1 MTNVRVSCGT
11 EAETVD
17 PVTSDCLG
25 RMTAVSVTPPPN
37 ATDSDGTPKPKVGSG
52 VSRPSI
58 VTVRGLQPVSPGK
71 QGITIVNVGS
81 PVGCGAE
88 IVVLNTIDCGN
99 A

>member
-1 MTNVRVSCGT
+1 
-11 EAETVD
+11 
-17 PVTSDCLG
+17 
-25 RMTAVSVTPPPN
+25 VTPAPN

-58 VTVRGLQPVSPGK
+58 VTVRGLQAVSPGK
-71 QGITIVNVGS
+71 QGMTIVKVGS

-88 IVVLNTIDCGN
+88 TVVPVTIDCGN